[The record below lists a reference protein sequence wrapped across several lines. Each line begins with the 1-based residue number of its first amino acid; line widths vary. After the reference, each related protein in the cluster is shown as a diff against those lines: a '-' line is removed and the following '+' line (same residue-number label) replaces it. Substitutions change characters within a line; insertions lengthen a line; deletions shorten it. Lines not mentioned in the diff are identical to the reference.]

1 MKDKVMQTQILILEY
16 FLSSQESDSIKERNK
31 IKMTL
36 STIWGHSK
44 LEYLGG
50 MDTEQ
55 LKFIISRI
63 ETKHCRRSAN
73 STHLSERTSLYPPS
87 LGALPPHSPERQK
100 EPQAMVSLQHHRNP
114 HQGHQFS
121 DLGLP
126 RAEQGSNETTVS
138 GLIWEIPK
146 IPSDPEF
153 LSH

>member
-63 ETKHCRRSAN
+63 ETKHYRRSAN

-100 EPQAMVSLQHHRNP
+100 EPQAMVSLQHHRR
-114 HQGHQFS
+114 QQFRTAS
-121 DLGLP
+121 TQTAETWHRAGWMVLLHSSLRLGC
-126 RAEQGSNETTVS
+126 SCM
-138 GLIWEIPK
+138 
-146 IPSDPEF
+146 
-153 LSH
+153 